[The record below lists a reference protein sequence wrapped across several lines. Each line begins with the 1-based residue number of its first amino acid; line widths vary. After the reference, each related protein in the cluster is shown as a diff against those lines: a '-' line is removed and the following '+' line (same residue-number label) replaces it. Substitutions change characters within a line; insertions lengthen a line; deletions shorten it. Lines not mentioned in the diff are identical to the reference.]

1 MKFLLEESRLLF
13 VSFIVTMLLFTCF
26 ADANIDPES
35 VVAIWL
41 LDEGGGQIIEDS
53 SENGHEGNIQ
63 GAVDWVDGKFGMAME
78 FSGAT
83 IVIPDH
89 ESFNFGEDKSFAVV
103 LWFNFSTPQ
112 DWNRLIKERIEGPW
126 GAGNHG
132 WEIQTQGTEIDWTLD
147 DTANNHQ
154 IASYPGMG
162 DGEWHHTAMIVDRD
176 EKIMKCYMDGAG
188 EKTANIEF
196 MGSVADTL
204 NVEFGGG
211 YAGLIDDVA
220 IFKGILELDD
230 VVEIMNIGLTEAVL
244 EGSAVSSLDKIAS
257 TWGRMKNLN

>member
-1 MKFLLEESRLLF
+1 MKSLIEKPTLLL
-13 VSFIVTMLLFTCF
+13 VSFIVTTLLFTGL
-26 ADANIDPES
+26 ADARIDPAS
-35 VVAIWL
+35 AVAIWL
-41 LDEGGGQIIEDS
+41 LDEGEGLVIEDATG
-53 SENGHEGNIQ
+53 NGHKGNIQ
-63 GAVDWVDGKFGMAME
+63 GAVKWVDGKFNKALE

-83 IVIPDH
+83 IVVPDH
-89 ESFNFGEDKSFAVV
+89 EALNFGDDKSFAVV

-112 DWNRLIKERIEGPW
+112 DWNRLIKERNESPW
-126 GAGNHG
+126 GSGNHG
-132 WEIQTQGTEIDWTLD
+132 WEIQTQGIEIDWTLD
-147 DTANNHQ
+147 DKDGNHQ
-154 IASYPGMG
+154 IAGYPGMG

-204 NVEFGGG
+204 NIELGGG

-220 IFKGILELDD
+220 IFNDILELDD

-244 EGSAVSSLDKIAS
+244 KGSAVSSLGKIAS
-257 TWGRMKNLN
+257 TWGQLKSLN